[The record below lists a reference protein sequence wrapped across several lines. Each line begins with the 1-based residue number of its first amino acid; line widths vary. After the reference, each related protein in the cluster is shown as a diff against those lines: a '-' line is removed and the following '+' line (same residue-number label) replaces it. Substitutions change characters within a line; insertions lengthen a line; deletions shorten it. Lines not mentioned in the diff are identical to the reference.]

1 MGECE
6 LVPID
11 VLLNGYAIRLPTEAE
26 WKVAAAYDGQVPR
39 RMYPWSDAPEL
50 DADHAIFAD
59 AQGNRLGAAAPVGVC
74 AAGAAACG
82 AVDMAGNV
90 GEWCASS
97 YKAHP
102 QGAAAFTKDVTPD
115 DYDVPRRGVIFC
127 EIILHI
133 YHSTCGSGFVPT
145 SGSSAATAGCGWC
158 VPHGRREG
166 RC

>member
-26 WKVAAAYDGQVPR
+26 WEVAAAYDGQVPR
-39 RMYPWSDAPEL
+39 RMYPWGDAPEL

-90 GEWCASS
+90 GS
-97 YKAHP
+97 
-102 QGAAAFTKDVTPD
+102 GA
-115 DYDVPRRGVIFC
+115 R
-127 EIILHI
+127 
-133 YHSTCGSGFVPT
+133 
-145 SGSSAATAGCGWC
+145 AATKPTHRVRQPSQKTLHLMITMYRAE
-158 VPHGRREG
+158 VFFAK
-166 RC
+166 